1 MLSMALICRLID
13 VFLSRVELGIALNG
27 RPMRKIPSAKAR
39 ASLTSLDGV
48 TDGLELRTASI
59 CVRAVRN

>member
-1 MLSMALICRLID
+1 MALICRLSD
-13 VFLSRVELGIALNG
+13 VFLPRVELGIAVNG
-27 RPMRKIPSAKAR
+27 RPMRKSPGVKAS

-48 TDGLELRTASI
+48 TDGLELRMASI